1 MLRAAGEHASNFF
14 RAVVPDPLI
23 LAMLLTGVVFV
34 AALLGTDADPRTLV
48 ESWQAGFWNLLTFAM
63 QMCLILVTGHA
74 LASSGPIAGVIG
86 RIASIPR
93 STRQGVILTA
103 GVAMASGLV
112 NWGFG
117 LIVGAILARE
127 VGRSLASRGVRA
139 PRGLLAASGYTA
151 MLVWHGGLSGS
162 APLKAASDG
171 GQIEVLGADL
181 AREIGAISIRES
193 LLSPFNL
200 LVTGGV
206 VVVTLVVLALMCP
219 RPGEPD
225 SPAADPGYE
234 PGTDRESGH
243 TPGDEEHALNRVLS
257 VASVW
262 IIAAPALLWLVW
274 QIQRDGFGAVGLN
287 SVNLLFLSLGLVL
300 HGSANSYGRAVTR
313 AAGACGGIIVQFPLY
328 AGIMGMMTLASLPA
342 GAALRDQALA
352 PMLSR
357 GFANAAGDH
366 GGALRALTFV
376 SAGLVNLF
384 VPSGGG
390 QWAVQGPIAMR
401 ATLEAGAPAA
411 KTLMAVAYGDQLTN
425 MLQPFWALPLLAIT
439 KAKAG
444 EVVGY
449 TAIVMLTAGAWMLA
463 CLWLF

>member
-14 RAVVPDPLI
+14 RTVVPDPLI
-23 LAMLLTGVVFV
+23 LAMLLTGVVFL
-34 AALLGTDADPRTLV
+34 AAILGTDADPRTLI

-74 LASSGPIAGVIG
+74 LASSRPVAGSIA

-93 STRQGVILTA
+93 SARQGVVLTA
-103 GVAMASGLV
+103 AIAMAAGLV

-139 PRGLLAASGYTA
+139 PMGLLAAAGYTA

-162 APLKAASDG
+162 APLKAASEG
-171 GQIEVLGADL
+171 GQTEVLGADL
-181 AREIGAISIRES
+181 AAEIGPIPIGES
-193 LLSPFNL
+193 LLSSFNI
-200 LVTGGV
+200 LVTGGAV
-206 VVVTLVVLALMCP
+206 ALTLAALALMCP
-219 RPGEPD
+219 KPGELN
-225 SPAADPGYE
+225 PAAPE
-234 PGTDRESGH
+234 PETEAEPDQPSDTETG
-243 TPGDEEHALNRVLS
+243 ALNRALS
-257 VASVW
+257 IASVW
-262 IIAAPALLWLVW
+262 VVAVPALLWLAW
-274 QIQRDGFGAVGLN
+274 QTQQRGFEAVSLN
-287 SVNLLFLSLGLVL
+287 SVNLLFLSLGLLL
-300 HGSANSYGRAVTR
+300 HGSANSYGNAVTR

-352 PMLSR
+352 PTLSR
-357 GFANAAGDH
+357 GFANAAGDD
-366 GGALRALTFV
+366 GGALRALTFL

-411 KTLMAVAYGDQLTN
+411 RTLMAVAYGDQLTN

-449 TAIVMLTAGAWMLA
+449 TAIVMLIAGAWMLA
-463 CLWLF
+463 CLWIL